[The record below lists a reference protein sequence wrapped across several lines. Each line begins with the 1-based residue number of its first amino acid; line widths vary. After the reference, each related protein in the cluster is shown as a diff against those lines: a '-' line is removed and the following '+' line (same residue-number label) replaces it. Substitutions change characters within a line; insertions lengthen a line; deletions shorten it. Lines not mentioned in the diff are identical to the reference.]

1 MTSEPNMRG
10 FIEDEPPDD
19 RRDPFSPNS
28 IHADEPEPPEWVAM
42 KRAGGPTVSLA
53 EAGAQSHLSVA
64 TIRRRLKA
72 EQIPGAVRNADRSWS
87 IPVASL
93 VAEGIWTGT
102 TAADDDDQDDA
113 PSAPAPD
120 LTAELVAMRHRAELA
135 ELERDQL
142 RERVD
147 DMRTAMRMLEAGPP
161 RAPEPAPQPRRRWWQ
176 RKPIVAGASLTV
188 GAAEAA
194 EKVGWVMEHMPMPPA
209 MSSPPDDVEPL

>member
-1 MTSEPNMRG
+1 MTT
-10 FIEDEPPDD
+10 EDHPDLIAELDPYGPDRWAVVPP
-19 RRDPFSPNS
+19 
-28 IHADEPEPPEWVAM
+28 PPRPR
-42 KRAGGPTVSLA
+42 RAGGPTVSLA

-64 TIRRRLKA
+64 TIRHRLEA
-72 EQIPGAVRNADRSWS
+72 GQIPGAVRNADRSWS

-102 TAADDDDQDDA
+102 TAADADADDDQDDA

-120 LTAELVAMRHRAELA
+120 LTAELAAMRHRAELA

-161 RAPEPAPQPRRRWWQ
+161 RAPEPAPQHRRRWWQ
-176 RKPIVAGASLTV
+176 RKPHTEPQRDEADRPWLVIVD
-188 GAAEAA
+188 
-194 EKVGWVMEHMPMPPA
+194 PA
-209 MSSPPDDVEPL
+209 PEDLEQW